1 MRARHH
7 HIPPSVLAALA
18 AGHGGS
24 EAIQRLVSLQYSRHV
39 LLVRGVVDAVTGA
52 GAGEMRAAFDLL
64 ADIQQQA
71 PSAVDR
77 VIRHPAVGAWA
88 LSVLNGEAN
97 PAALGGVTAAAAVR
111 ARVPCTVNVP
121 VEHGRV
127 MLPSVGQA
135 TFSPS
140 CTSAE
145 VQIGRA
151 EIRAEIWAGG
161 ERVVIPADAHRD
173 APGWRGL
180 RRLTACDGSPLHLLL
195 DDLDPHRF
203 PAARVRRRLSDDE
216 AARWEAIL
224 RDAWSL
230 LRRHHWT
237 TAAEIRGAIRVLTP
251 LEATTPGLRSA
262 THPHAF
268 GAAGLSDPVDGLSL
282 ACTLAHEVQHAKLAA
297 LMNAILLVFHG
308 DSRTFY
314 APWRDDPR
322 PLGGLLQ
329 GAYAYLGV
337 SGFWRRQ
344 RHHERGETAVA
355 AHTEFALWRD
365 AVLEATHT
373 LLDSGGLTQNGETFV
388 TGMRRTLLAWR
399 SEPVLDVAV
408 SLARRSAE
416 RHRANWRRRNGREI

>member
-1 MRARHH
+1 MRPRHH

-18 AGHGGS
+18 TGHGGG
-24 EAIQRLVSLQYSRHV
+24 EAIRRLVALQYSRHV
-39 LLVRGVVDAVTGA
+39 LLVRGVVDTAAGPGA
-52 GAGEMRAAFDLL
+52 ELRAAFDLL
-64 ADIQQQA
+64 ADIQQRA

-77 VIRHPAVGAWA
+77 VLRHPSVGAWA
-88 LSVLNGEAN
+88 LAVLNGDAN
-97 PAALGGVTAAAAVR
+97 PAALGGLTAAAAVR
-111 ARVPCTVNVP
+111 ARVPCTVKVP
-121 VEHGRV
+121 VADGKV

-145 VQIGRA
+145 VRIGRA
-151 EIRAEIWAGG
+151 GRAEIWAGG
-161 ERVVIPADAHRD
+161 RQVVIPADVHRD

-180 RRLTACDGSPLHLLL
+180 RRLTACERSGLHLLL
-195 DDLDPHRF
+195 DDLDPYRF
-203 PAARVRRRLSDDE
+203 PAARVRGRLSDEE
-216 AARWEAIL
+216 AARWDAAL
-224 RDAWSL
+224 RDAWEL
-230 LRRHHWT
+230 LRRHHRT

-251 LEATTPGLRSA
+251 LEATGPGLRSV

-268 GAAGLSDPVDGLSL
+268 GAAGLSDPLDGLSL

-297 LMNAILLVFHG
+297 LTNAVPLVFQG
-308 DSRTFY
+308 DGRTFY

-337 SGFWRRQ
+337 SAFWRRQ
-344 RHHERGETAVA
+344 RHHERDEVAVA

-365 AVLEATHT
+365 AAFEATQT
-373 LLDSGGLTQNGETFV
+373 LLGSGGLTRHGETFV
-388 TGMRRTLLAWR
+388 AGMRRTLLAWR
-399 SEPVLDVAV
+399 AEPVPDVAA

-416 RHRANWRRRNGREI
+416 RHRSDWRRRNGREV